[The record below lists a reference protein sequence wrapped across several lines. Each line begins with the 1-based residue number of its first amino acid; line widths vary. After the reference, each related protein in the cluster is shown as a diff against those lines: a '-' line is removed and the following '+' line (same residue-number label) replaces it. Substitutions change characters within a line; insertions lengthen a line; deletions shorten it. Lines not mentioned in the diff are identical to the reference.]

1 MQVMSGGMITRK
13 CVTISLGSELHAVA
27 ERLLA
32 SGRYGNLSEVVR
44 AAMRLLDERELRFTE
59 HRNQVRLGESA

>member
-1 MQVMSGGMITRK
+1 MHAMSGGMITRK

-32 SGRYGNLSEVVR
+32 SGRYGNLSEVMR
-44 AAMRLLDERELRFTE
+44 AAVRLLDERELRFAE
-59 HRNQVRLGESA
+59 HRDKTEFGGNA

>member
-1 MQVMSGGMITRK
+1 MITRK